1 MHPLLQ
7 KLIFNL
13 WYFRQPPWDTGISP
27 PELIEFISSH
37 APGRALDLGCGTG
50 TNVLTLARHAWQVTG
65 VDFARRAIAIARQKI
80 RQAGLPVDFYLG
92 DVTQLKGIPGPFDLV
107 LDIGCF
113 HSLPPAARRVYARNL
128 PRLLAP
134 QGTLL
139 MYAFFKDPG
148 EDGPGLVDSDLEALG
163 SMVALVRRV
172 DGSERGRRPSA
183 WLTYQPKGTSE
194 RAPVQEL
201 TPESGQT

>member
-1 MHPLLQ
+1 
-7 KLIFNL
+7 
-13 WYFRQPPWDTGISP
+13 
-27 PELIEFISSH
+27 
-37 APGRALDLGCGTG
+37 LDLGCGTG

-65 VDFARRAIAIARQKI
+65 VDFARRAIAIARQKTH
-80 RQAGLPVDFYLG
+80 QAGLPVDFYLG

-139 MYAFFKDPG
+139 MYAFFKGPG

-163 SMVALVRRV
+163 SQVTLVRRV

-183 WLTYQPKGTSE
+183 WLTYQPNGTPE